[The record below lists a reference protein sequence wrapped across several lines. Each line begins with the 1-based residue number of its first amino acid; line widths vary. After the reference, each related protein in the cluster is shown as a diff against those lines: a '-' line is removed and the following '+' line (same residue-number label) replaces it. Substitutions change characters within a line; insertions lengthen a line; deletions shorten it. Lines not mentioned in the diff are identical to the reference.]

1 MKEVKN
7 YLFTSEDYELLRKTI
22 PFSPCKYC
30 NVISCC
36 GCEEHSEY
44 IKKIEPY
51 KNNNIF
57 DFAQK
62 IRDYYFI
69 KKQIDQLNDEL
80 SNILKEIPNDIIDN
94 VINENK

>member
-7 YLFTSEDYELLRKTI
+7 YIFTSEDYELLRKTI

-69 KKQIDQLNDEL
+69 KKQIDQLND
-80 SNILKEIPNDIIDN
+80 
-94 VINENK
+94 